1 MRRKTGYFITF
12 LLFLLFIF
20 VLIQVNGEL
29 KTTKTFPAVLD
40 EKIPIDKVVLSQTS
54 YIKDGKGNVISE
66 INQNVNRITLSADE
80 IPQIVKD
87 LFITIEDQHFYEHLG
102 FDIAGIGRAALTN
115 LQNDSIEQGGSTIT
129 QQLARNLYLS
139 NEKTYNRKLSEL
151 LHSYQLERTFSK
163 EEILTLYIN
172 AIYFQNGAY
181 GLETAS
187 QLYFNQS
194 IKDASLAKIAFLC
207 AIPNNP
213 SLYNP
218 VTQFSHTKE
227 RQERILQSLL
237 ETEKISAEEY
247 EKAIQEPITL
257 TMKESVDLYPNYT
270 TYIYHEFK
278 DLISEKE
285 GFTKKIDS
293 ATSDSEKEKLQKE
306 LDKKV
311 NEVKESGIIIETA
324 LNQTIQ
330 EKAEQSME
338 KFLPYSNVQG
348 AAAVLDNSTNRLVA
362 IVGGK
367 KFEKLSFHR
376 AFQAFRQPGSAI
388 KPLLVYAPY
397 FDQTGASISQTVNAN
412 NYCKNGYCPRNYG
425 GAQYGNV
432 SLRTAFKYS
441 YNTPAIR
448 LLEKIGINNAFSYL
462 DKLQFSNVIKEDQ
475 SLPAAIGGFTYG
487 MSPLEMTNAFATF
500 ANHGQFIQARGITK
514 VTDLQG
520 NTLYEWNE
528 QPTQVWSDSA
538 NQKVR
543 SLLTDVV
550 KSGTGKAA
558 NFSTG
563 YIGGKTGTTNDVKD
577 LWFMGLTEKYTAG
590 VWVGNDENKSIQY
603 MEARK
608 PQMYIWKEIMKASQ
622 R

>member
-1 MRRKTGYFITF
+1 MRRQTGYFVTF
-12 LLFLLFIF
+12 ILFVLFIF
-20 VLIQVNGEL
+20 VLLQVNGEL
-29 KTTKTFPAVLD
+29 KAAKSFPAVLD
-40 EKIPIDKVVLSQTS
+40 EKIPIDEVVLTQTS
-54 YIKDGKGNVISE
+54 YIKDGTGNVISE
-66 INQNVNRITLSADE
+66 IQHSENRTTLSADE

-87 LFITIEDQHFYEHLG
+87 IFITIEDQHFYEHLG
-102 FDIAGIGRAALTN
+102 FDISGIGRAALTN
-115 LQNDSIEQGGSTIT
+115 LQNDAVDQGGSTIT
-129 QQLARNLYLS
+129 QQLARNLYLT

-151 LHSYQLERTFSK
+151 MYSFQLERILSK

-181 GLETAS
+181 GIETAS
-187 QLYFNQS
+187 QAYFNQS
-194 IKDASLAKIAFLC
+194 VKDATLAKIAFLC

-213 SLYNP
+213 SMYNP
-218 VTQFSHTKE
+218 VTHFSNTKE
-227 RQERILQSLL
+227 RQERILQSLV
-237 ETEKISAEEY
+237 EAGKITAEEY
-247 EKAIQEPITL
+247 EKAIHEPIKIA
-257 TMKESVDLYPNYT
+257 MKDSSVDLYPNYT
-270 TYIYHEFK
+270 TYIDHEFK
-278 DLISEKE
+278 ELIAEKE
-285 GFTKKIDS
+285 GFNEKINS
-293 ATSDSEKEKLQKE
+293 ATSDSEKEKLLKD

-311 NEVKESGIIIETA
+311 KKVIESGVIIETA
-324 LNQTIQ
+324 LNPTIQ
-330 EKAEQSME
+330 KKAEQTMVYY
-338 KFLPYSNVQG
+338 LPYSNVQG
-348 AAAVLDNSTNRLVA
+348 AAAVIDNKTNHLVA

-367 KFEKLSFHR
+367 NFEKYTFHR

-397 FDQTGASISQTVNAN
+397 FDQTSASISQSINAN

-441 YNTPAIR
+441 YNTPAVR
-448 LLEKIGINNAFSYL
+448 LFEKVGIENAFSYL
-462 DKLQFSNVIKEDQ
+462 DKLHFSNVVKEDHN
-475 SLPAAIGGFTYG
+475 LPAAIGGFTYG

-500 ANHGQFIQARGITK
+500 ANNGQFIQAHGITR
-514 VTDLQG
+514 VTDFQG
-520 NTLYEWNE
+520 NPLYEWDE
-528 QPTQVWSDSA
+528 QPTQVWNGSA

-543 SLLTDVV
+543 SLLADVV

-577 LWFMGLTEKYTAG
+577 LWFIGLTKDYTAG

-603 MEARK
+603 MEVRK

-622 R
+622 